1 MNPDFVSS
9 AVNSVEVAIDK
20 VTAIANAKLPGVES
34 EVTQAST
41 DFRNL
46 TLEQASFGHDPLAQA
61 LAKQHQAAHEVFV
74 ETVQGVITDL
84 QEFRQKLL
92 DSMKAH
98 ENTDDAAHAAL
109 VALGRKYDGHTY
121 HSHENYERA
130 RREQGENL
138 GTPVEPAPAPQDTP
152 DGAVP
157 ATGETT
163 TTDSP
168 APSTDT
174 GSETAT
180 VPGRTTYD
188 N

>member
-1 MNPDFVSS
+1 MIPDIGA
-9 AVNSVEVAIDK
+9 AVHTVDVAIDK

-34 EVTQAST
+34 EVTQTST

-46 TLEQASFGHDPLAQA
+46 TLEQASFGEDPLALE

-98 ENTDDAAHAAL
+98 ENNDDSVHAAL
-109 VALGRKYDGHTY
+109 ISLGKKYDGHTY
-121 HSHENYERA
+121 HSDENWERA
-130 RREQGENL
+130 RREQGDNL
-138 GTPVEPAPAPQDTP
+138 GKPVAVPAPQDTSEVAASP
-152 DGAVP
+152 TAEKPAVDTP
-157 ATGETT
+157 AAPVTD
-163 TTDSP
+163 TDSGTDDT
-168 APSTDT
+168 PSRA
-174 GSETAT
+174 GF
-180 VPGRTTYD
+180 